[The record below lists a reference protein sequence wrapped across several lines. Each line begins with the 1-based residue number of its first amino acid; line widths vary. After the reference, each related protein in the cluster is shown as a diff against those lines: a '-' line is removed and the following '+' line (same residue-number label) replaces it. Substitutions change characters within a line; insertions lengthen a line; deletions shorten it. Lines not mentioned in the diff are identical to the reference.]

1 MKIFIFSLIF
11 ANTFCT
17 LNIKAQND
25 YVGPITKI
33 VEQKYHIETQA
44 GKHKKVSDEM
54 VKKIISESNK
64 IAQEIPLAANGNF
77 VYYDIIE
84 CPNQTKGEI
93 FFNIKNW
100 LTQTVL
106 GQNTKITVSDEK
118 LGKIV
123 MNDYVKLYEATHGTI
138 NFTDYRLYIHPIIQI
153 DVKDGKAR
161 MTCSI
166 PYYEVEKDA
175 KAGNGLIG
183 LFMSKDK
190 VWKFGNCP
198 PYSPVT
204 KETKKYQFYTYLGL
218 LYARCYLDVYIDS
231 FKTILQQGISG
242 TGIEN
247 DNNW

>member
-1 MKIFIFSLIF
+1 
-11 ANTFCT
+11 
-17 LNIKAQND
+17 
-25 YVGPITKI
+25 
-33 VEQKYHIETQA
+33 
-44 GKHKKVSDEM
+44 
-54 VKKIISESNK
+54 
-64 IAQEIPLAANGNF
+64 
-77 VYYDIIE
+77 
-84 CPNQTKGEI
+84 
-93 FFNIKNW
+93 
-100 LTQTVL
+100 
-106 GQNTKITVSDEK
+106 
-118 LGKIV
+118 
-123 MNDYVKLYEATHGTI
+123 
-138 NFTDYRLYIHPIIQI
+138 
-153 DVKDGKAR
+153 

-231 FKTILQQGISG
+231 FKAVLQQGISG

-247 DNNW
+247 DNDW